1 MDKQYLKLFIELSQA
16 MEALAEEVRN
26 LNIDK
31 GKEDEAANADT
42 LRDSFV
48 ALSNKLTASD
58 FNGELTRAE
67 YARLLIGAI
76 VIQRHIEARIQKLN
90 TGLKGYKVDIVPKLE
105 RILNETTNED
115 NEKLQTLAKELF
127 STKS

>member
-26 LNIDK
+26 LDIDK

-90 TGLKGYKVDIVPKLE
+90 MGLKGYKVDLVPKLE

>member
-16 MEALAEEVRN
+16 MEALTEEVRN
-26 LNIDK
+26 LDIDK